1 MGATMTP
8 ASAATSTPPAS
19 GPATT
24 SNRAPTASVYEELRR
39 DVQDRLGA
47 ANVDRDREP
56 DRVRALIESVV
67 ERYQRTATVGV
78 GGRPL
83 RDPADMVARLV
94 RSILGY
100 GALDPF
106 LDGDQVE
113 VEIRGADICWKDH
126 LGRWHTSAD
135 PTTEAENR
143 AAVDRLLQPTGRALT
158 EAAPIVSTQVLD
170 RRVRLTA
177 SIPPISDVL
186 EASLRFYRKR
196 FENLRDLVGLDT
208 MSSPAANL
216 CWALM
221 RHPKTGLLVSGRPQ
235 SGKTTFANA
244 LLRAVPAS
252 HKVCVCEDTRELDA
266 PLMHISYRQ
275 TKPRTGLADDQTEK
289 TLRELVEVTLRSSPE
304 RIVVGEVRGEE
315 AAELVRAANAGSA
328 VLSTLH
334 ANSAADALD
343 ALSNA
348 ALLGDHK
355 MPSQVVRSIFSRTI
369 DVVIHLDSEDV
380 ELTGGGEGRP
390 ALRQVMEIA
399 AVSPMQASDE
409 RFTVVPIFERED
421 IGAPLVWTQHPL
433 PPALQRRLD
442 RVLRRYGT
450 TTPAVLAGEEVMRP

>member
-126 LGRWHTSAD
+126 LGRWHTSEEPTGAD
-135 PTTEAENR
+135 ENR
-143 AAVDRLLQPTGRALT
+143 AVVDRLLQPTGRSLT
-158 EAAPIVSTQVLD
+158 AAHPIISTQVLG

-177 SIPPISDVL
+177 SIPPISDEL
-186 EASLRFYRKR
+186 EASLRFYRTR
-196 FENLRDLVGLDT
+196 WESLHDLVGWDT
-208 MSSPAANL
+208 LSTAAANF
-216 CWALM
+216 CWAFM
-221 RHPKTGLLVSGRPQ
+221 RHPKTGVLVSGRPQ

-244 LLRAVPAS
+244 LLRAVPATQ
-252 HKVCVCEDTRELDA
+252 KVCCCEDTRELHA

-275 TKPRTGLADDQTEK
+275 TKPKSGLGARTASWWARFAAK
-289 TLRELVEVTLRSSPE
+289 RPPSSPAPPTP
-304 RIVVGEVRGEE
+304 VR
-315 AAELVRAANAGSA
+315 
-328 VLSTLH
+328 
-334 ANSAADALD
+334 
-343 ALSNA
+343 
-348 ALLGDHK
+348 
-355 MPSQVVRSIFSRTI
+355 PCC
-369 DVVIHLDSEDV
+369 
-380 ELTGGGEGRP
+380 
-390 ALRQVMEIA
+390 
-399 AVSPMQASDE
+399 
-409 RFTVVPIFERED
+409 
-421 IGAPLVWTQHPL
+421 APCTPT
-433 PPALQRRLD
+433 PPA
-442 RVLRRYGT
+442 
-450 TTPAVLAGEEVMRP
+450 TP